1 MFGYNFYLL
10 YNTTIIKGE
19 TMKLILLR
27 HGQSEWNL
35 QNRFT
40 GWTDVDIT
48 EKGKQ
53 EALNAAKHIKDNN
66 IKIDVVFNSVLKRA
80 LSTYDIINK
89 ELGLNIEPIKS
100 WKLNERHYG
109 ALQGLNKKETA
120 DIHGEEQVHLW
131 RRSANTRPPL
141 LKADDKRNP
150 AFDTLY
156 SDVDKSLLPLGES
169 LNDTAVRVEQYYN
182 QAIVPVLKQDKNV
195 LVSAHGN
202 SLRALVKILENVDD
216 KDIMSIEIPTGKLIV
231 YDLDDNLN
239 IIDKQVL

>member
-1 MFGYNFYLL
+1 
-10 YNTTIIKGE
+10 
-19 TMKLILLR
+19 MKLILLR

-53 EALNAAKHIKDNN
+53 EALNAAEHIKDNN